1 MKQKTGL
8 AWECSLPFI
17 RYIEDTGVA
26 CELITPQMM
35 GAPYY
40 RGKLVSL
47 IIPTGFGNAAYSG
60 LLPALRAASGRI
72 KKFLD
77 KGGRVIVFGAMSPA
91 EGLYDWLPVPV
102 TYVSEYFSSPVTVN
116 ETNPLATILEDF
128 DTSEID
134 CDGYIE
140 DPKGE
145 VLAQTDD
152 GKAIMVSYA
161 VGEGTLI
168 VTTIHE
174 YPSRGFL
181 RHFCTCENE
190 TLF

>member
-8 AWECSLPFI
+8 AWECTLPFI
-17 RYIEDTGVA
+17 RYIEDTGVT

-40 RGKLVSL
+40 RGNLVSL

-60 LLPALRAASGRI
+60 LLPALRASSGRI
-72 KKFLD
+72 NKFLK

-91 EGLYDWLPVPV
+91 DGLYDWLPVPV
-102 TYVSEYFSSPVTVN
+102 TYVSEYFSSPVTVD
-116 ETNPLATILEDF
+116 EKNPLATILDDF
-128 DTSEID
+128 DTSEIE
-134 CDGYIE
+134 CDGYIA
-140 DPKGE
+140 DPEGE

-152 GKAIMVSYA
+152 GKAIMVAYP
-161 VGEGTLI
+161 VGDGTLI

-181 RHFCTCENE
+181 RHFCTCESE

>member
-1 MKQKTGL
+1 MIQKTGL
-8 AWECSLPFI
+8 AWECSVPFT
-17 RYIEDTGVA
+17 RYIEDTGIT

-47 IIPTGFGNAAYSG
+47 IIPTGFGNPAYSG
-60 LLPALRAASGRI
+60 LLPALRASSGRI
-72 KKFLD
+72 NKFLK
-77 KGGRVIVFGAMSPA
+77 KGGRIIVFGAMSP
-91 EGLYDWLPVPV
+91 ENDRYDWLPVPV
-102 TYVSEYFSSPVTVN
+102 TYVSEYFASPVTVD
-116 ETNPLATILEDF
+116 EENPLATILEDF
-128 DTSEID
+128 DTREID
-134 CDGYIE
+134 CDGYIK
-140 DPKGE
+140 DPEGD

-152 GKAIMVSYA
+152 GKAIMVSYP
-161 VGEGTLI
+161 VGEGTII

-181 RHFCTCENE
+181 RHFCTCESE

>member
-8 AWECSLPFI
+8 AWECSLPYI
-17 RYIEDTGVA
+17 RYIEDTGVT

-40 RGKLVSL
+40 RGNLVSL
-47 IIPTGFGNAAYSG
+47 IIPTGFGNPAYSG
-60 LLPALRAASGRI
+60 LLPALRASSGRI
-72 KKFLD
+72 NKFLK

-102 TYVSEYFSSPVTVN
+102 TDVSEYFSSPVTVD
-116 ETNPLATILEDF
+116 TSDPLATIIDDF
-128 DTSEID
+128 DSSEID

-140 DPKGE
+140 NPEGK

-152 GKAIMVSYA
+152 GKAIMVSYP

-168 VTTIHE
+168 VATIHE

-181 RHFCTCENE
+181 RHFCSSESE

>member
-1 MKQKTGL
+1 MIQKTGL
-8 AWECSLPFI
+8 AWECSVPFI
-17 RYIEDTGVA
+17 RYIEDTGIS

-47 IIPTGFGNAAYSG
+47 IIPTGFGNPAYSG
-60 LLPALRAASGRI
+60 LLPALRASSGRI
-72 KKFLD
+72 NKFLK
-77 KGGRVIVFGAMSPA
+77 KGGRIIVFGAMSP
-91 EGLYDWLPVPV
+91 ENDRYDWLPVPV
-102 TYVSEYFSSPVTVN
+102 TYVSEYFASPVTVD
-116 ETNPLATILEDF
+116 EENPLATILEDV
-128 DTSEID
+128 DTREID
-134 CDGYIE
+134 CDGYIK
-140 DPKGE
+140 DPKGD

-152 GKAIMVSYA
+152 GKAIMVSYP
-161 VGEGTLI
+161 VGEGTII

-181 RHFCTCENE
+181 RHFCTCESE

>member
-8 AWECSLPFI
+8 AWECSLPYI
-17 RYIEDTGVA
+17 RYIEDTGVT

-40 RGKLVSL
+40 RGNLVSL
-47 IIPTGFGNAAYSG
+47 IIPTGFGNPAYSG
-60 LLPALRAASGRI
+60 LLPALRASSGRI
-72 KKFLD
+72 NTFLK

-91 EGLYDWLPVPV
+91 KGLYDWLPVSV
-102 TYVSEYFSSPVTVN
+102 TYVSEYFSSPVTVD
-116 ETNPLATILEDF
+116 TSDPLANILDDF

-134 CDGYIE
+134 CDGYIDNPE
-140 DPKGE
+140 GK

-181 RHFCTCENE
+181 RHFCSSESE